1 MAGSQKEFE
10 LLFKLKAALGPN
22 FNGAFKSAINTNNQL
37 RDSMKNVNS
46 LQSKIDGYTKQSAAI
61 DKNKERLALLNAEH
75 DRLQQE
81 LQQTGEPTDALRKK
95 LERNESQ
102 IQQTTAKIQEQ
113 ERQLNS
119 YAEEL
124 REAGVNTD
132 NLEEANG
139 RLQKSYE
146 KLQSS
151 QQTLQKINEK
161 QQQVQQS
168 ISKTKGQLLGTI
180 GAIGAIA
187 TAVYAGPVQA
197 AQKYETAIAKV
208 GTIADTQEVPLGT
221 LSQQIMQLS
230 NQTGIAASAVADDV
244 YNAISAGQ
252 KTADAVN
259 FVTNSTKLAKA
270 GFAESSQTL
279 DVLTTVLN
287 AYGMSADKVGT
298 VSDMLVQTQNKGKVT
313 VGELASSMGKI
324 IPTANA
330 SNVSLEQL
338 CAGYA
343 IMTSKGIA
351 AAETTTYMNSM
362 LNELS
367 KSGSTTDKLLREK
380 MGGSFSELMKS
391 GKSLGEILGGIQD
404 EASKSGLALSDM
416 FSSSEAGKA
425 AMSLLSNGVDGFN
438 ASVQDMVN
446 SVGATDSAFAK
457 MEDTTEAKME
467 KAKNSIA
474 NLSIVLGQNLLPIV
488 GNMAD
493 KVATVV
499 TKVSE
504 FAAANPKLVQTV
516 LKVAAGLAAL
526 KVGML
531 TTKLV
536 TLSAEDG
543 ILSLAKKLVGLRAG
557 FIENAATSAGFAA
570 KLKAAG
576 SGVLSYFGN
585 VKGALGGVG
594 SAIGN
599 IFSGNRVIGAVTGFM
614 GNVKASVVNGFMG
627 LATKAGGALTGAG
640 TKLLGLLLKPFSLV
654 GGKLGPILGTVG
666 TAIANSPLGKIGGL
680 ITRGI
685 TGAFSKATTLIAPLG
700 NAVKTVLGPLGN
712 LAKTALGPL
721 GGIAGK
727 ILPVVGAITTIITV
741 IKLVQTHLEEIRSFI
756 QRTFGDEALAVFD
769 KIVAV
774 ITNVENTI
782 KNVFSG
788 ENIGAARDKIQELF
802 GDKGAAVFDTFVNVL
817 GTVKNAVS
825 EVVGF
830 ITANVVPVAE
840 QVLQVITTQV
850 IPGIVSFIQAA
861 APTIMQIIQSVAD
874 FIGAIIPVI
883 GSFIAGLMPI
893 ISEIITFIST
903 YVLPIISEL
912 FSFICSTVLPAIS
925 DAIQAILPVVQ
936 NVLQT
941 LLPAIQTALS
951 TIWNIVSPIIQGIL
965 AAVQFVMPTIQ
976 AIVQSGVQAISG
988 VISGIVTVLNGII
1001 TFITGVFS
1009 GNWRQAWEGIKSI
1022 FSGIWQ
1028 AIKSVCTGAING
1040 IISAVNTVIRGLNK
1054 VKVPDWVPGVG
1065 GKGINIS
1072 EIPMLAKGSSNT
1084 PDTFIAGEAGP
1095 ELITN
1100 APGRTVFTAS
1110 QTRSIMAAQNTAA
1123 TTAAAVAPTTA
1134 PTTTAQT
1141 VNNYNT
1147 APEVTAGAGNNGGGA
1162 KNVTINNNPT
1172 IVVSGVQAISGVISG
1187 IVTVLNG
1194 IITFITGVFSGN
1206 WRQAWEGIKS
1216 IFSGIWQAIK
1226 SVCTGAINGIISA
1239 VNTVIRG
1246 LNKVKVPDWVPGVG
1260 GKGINISEIPMLAKG
1275 SSNTP
1280 DTFIAGE
1287 AGPELIT
1294 NAPGRTV
1301 FTASQTRSIMAAQ
1314 NTAATT
1320 AAAVAPTTAPTTTAQ
1335 TVNNY
1340 NTAPEVT
1347 AGAGNNGGGAKNV
1360 TINNN
1365 PTIVVNGDKPE
1376 DLDAKLEENNKRL
1389 LRDVEELLDEKED
1402 KERRQKYD

>member
-594 SAIGN
+594 SA
-599 IFSGNRVIGAVTGFM
+599 
-614 GNVKASVVNGFMG
+614 
-627 LATKAGGALTGAG
+627 
-640 TKLLGLLLKPFSLV
+640 
-654 GGKLGPILGTVG
+654 G
-666 TAIANSPLGKIGGL
+666 TAITNSPLGKIGGL

-727 ILPVVGAITTIITV
+727 ILPVVGVITTIITV

-774 ITNVENTI
+774 ITNVGNTI

-1172 IVVSGVQAISGVISG
+1172 IVV
-1187 IVTVLNG
+1187 
-1194 IITFITGVFSGN
+1194 
-1206 WRQAWEGIKS
+1206 
-1216 IFSGIWQAIK
+1216 
-1226 SVCTGAINGIISA
+1226 
-1239 VNTVIRG
+1239 
-1246 LNKVKVPDWVPGVG
+1246 
-1260 GKGINISEIPMLAKG
+1260 
-1275 SSNTP
+1275 
-1280 DTFIAGE
+1280 
-1287 AGPELIT
+1287 
-1294 NAPGRTV
+1294 
-1301 FTASQTRSIMAAQ
+1301 
-1314 NTAATT
+1314 
-1320 AAAVAPTTAPTTTAQ
+1320 
-1335 TVNNY
+1335 
-1340 NTAPEVT
+1340 
-1347 AGAGNNGGGAKNV
+1347 
-1360 TINNN
+1360 
-1365 PTIVVNGDKPE
+1365 NGDKPE

>member
-526 KVGML
+526 KAGML

-599 IFSGNRVIGAVTGFM
+599 IFSGNT
-614 GNVKASVVNGFMG
+614 
-627 LATKAGGALTGAG
+627 
-640 TKLLGLLLKPFSLV
+640 
-654 GGKLGPILGTVG
+654 
-666 TAIANSPLGKIGGL
+666 
-680 ITRGI
+680 
-685 TGAFSKATTLIAPLG
+685 
-700 NAVKTVLGPLGN
+700 VKTVLGPLGN

-727 ILPVVGAITTIITV
+727 ILPVVGVITTIITV

-774 ITNVENTI
+774 ITNVGNTI

-951 TIWNIVSPIIQGIL
+951 TIWNIVSPII
-965 AAVQFVMPTIQ
+965 
-976 AIVQSGVQAISG
+976 
-988 VISGIVTVLNGII
+988 
-1001 TFITGVFS
+1001 
-1009 GNWRQAWEGIKSI
+1009 
-1022 FSGIWQ
+1022 
-1028 AIKSVCTGAING
+1028 
-1040 IISAVNTVIRGLNK
+1040 
-1054 VKVPDWVPGVG
+1054 
-1065 GKGINIS
+1065 
-1072 EIPMLAKGSSNT
+1072 
-1084 PDTFIAGEAGP
+1084 
-1095 ELITN
+1095 
-1100 APGRTVFTAS
+1100 
-1110 QTRSIMAAQNTAA
+1110 
-1123 TTAAAVAPTTA
+1123 
-1134 PTTTAQT
+1134 
-1141 VNNYNT
+1141 
-1147 APEVTAGAGNNGGGA
+1147 
-1162 KNVTINNNPT
+1162 
-1172 IVVSGVQAISGVISG
+1172 
-1187 IVTVLNG
+1187 
-1194 IITFITGVFSGN
+1194 
-1206 WRQAWEGIKS
+1206 
-1216 IFSGIWQAIK
+1216 
-1226 SVCTGAINGIISA
+1226 
-1239 VNTVIRG
+1239 
-1246 LNKVKVPDWVPGVG
+1246 
-1260 GKGINISEIPMLAKG
+1260 
-1275 SSNTP
+1275 
-1280 DTFIAGE
+1280 
-1287 AGPELIT
+1287 
-1294 NAPGRTV
+1294 
-1301 FTASQTRSIMAAQ
+1301 
-1314 NTAATT
+1314 
-1320 AAAVAPTTAPTTTAQ
+1320 
-1335 TVNNY
+1335 
-1340 NTAPEVT
+1340 
-1347 AGAGNNGGGAKNV
+1347 
-1360 TINNN
+1360 
-1365 PTIVVNGDKPE
+1365 
-1376 DLDAKLEENNKRL
+1376 
-1389 LRDVEELLDEKED
+1389 
-1402 KERRQKYD
+1402 

>member
-10 LLFKLKAALGPN
+10 LLFKLKASLGGN
-22 FNGAFKSAINTNNQL
+22 FNSTFKSAINTNNQL
-37 RDSMKNVNS
+37 RDSLKNVNS
-46 LQSKIDGYTKQSAAI
+46 MQSKIDEYTKQSAAI
-61 DKNKERLALLNAEH
+61 DKNKERLAQLNAEH

-81 LQQTGEPTDALRKK
+81 LQQTGEPTEALRKK
-95 LERNESQ
+95 LEKNENQ
-102 IQQTTAKIQEQ
+102 IQQTTAKIEEQ
-113 ERQLNS
+113 EKQLNS
-119 YAEEL
+119 YADEL
-124 REAGVNTD
+124 KAAGVNTD

-146 KLQSS
+146 KLQTS
-151 QQTLQKINEK
+151 QQTLQKLNDK
-161 QQQVQQS
+161 QRQVEQS
-168 ISKTKGQLLGTI
+168 ISKTKGQLVGTI
-180 GAIGAIA
+180 GAISAVA
-187 TAVYAGPVQA
+187 AAVYAGPVQA

-208 GTIADTQEVPLGT
+208 GTIADTQEVPLST
-221 LSQQIMQLS
+221 LSQQVMELS
-230 NQTGIAASAVADDV
+230 NKTGIAASAIADDV

-252 KTADAVN
+252 KTGDAVN

-287 AYGMSADKVGT
+287 AYGMSADKVST

-367 KSGSTTDKLLREK
+367 KSGSTTDKLLRQK
-380 MGGSFSELMKS
+380 MGGSFAELMAS
-391 GKSLGEILGGIQD
+391 GKSLGEILGGIQE

-438 ASVQDMVN
+438 SSVQDMVN

-474 NLSIVLGQNLLPIV
+474 NLGIVLGQNLLPIV
-488 GNMAD
+488 GNLAD
-493 KVATVV
+493 KVAVVV

-536 TLSAEDG
+536 SLSAEDG
-543 ILSLAKKLVGLRAG
+543 ILSLAKKLIGLRAG

-570 KLKAAG
+570 KLKTAG
-576 SGVLSYFGN
+576 SGILSYFGN
-585 VKGALGGVG
+585 VKGAMGGVG

-599 IFSGNRVIGAVTGFM
+599 IFSGNKVIGAVTGFM
-614 GNVKASVVNGFMG
+614 GGVKTSITNGFLG
-627 LATKAGGALTGAG
+627 IAGKAGGALTGAG
-640 TKLLGLLLKPFSLV
+640 TKMLGLFLKPFSLI

-666 TAIANSPLGKIGGL
+666 TAIANSPLGKVGGF
-680 ITRGI
+680 ITKGI

-700 NAVKTVLGPLGN
+700 NAVKTVLGPLG
-712 LAKTALGPL
+712 
-721 GGIAGK
+721 GIAGK
-727 ILPVVGAITTIITV
+727 ILPVVGVITTIITV
-741 IKLVQTHLEEIRSFI
+741 IQLVKNHLEEIRSFI

-774 ITNVENTI
+774 FTNIGDTI
-782 KNVFSG
+782 KNVFSDG
-788 ENIGAARDKIQELF
+788 NIGAARDKIQELF

-825 EVVGF
+825 DIVGF
-830 ITANVVPVAE
+830 ITTYVVPVAE
-840 QVLQVITTQV
+840 QVLQVIVTQV

-861 APTIMQIIQSVAD
+861 APTIMQIVQSIAD

-912 FSFICSTVLPAIS
+912 FSFVCSTVLPAIS
-925 DAIQAILPVVQ
+925 AAIQAILPVVTT
-936 NVLQT
+936 VLQT
-941 LLPAIQTALS
+941 LLPAIQTALT

-965 AAVQFVMPTIQ
+965 AAVQAAMPTIQ
-976 AIVQSGVQAISG
+976 AVVTAVVNAISG
-988 VISGIVTVLNGII
+988 VISGLSTVLGGII
-1001 TFITGVFS
+1001 TFLTGVFT
-1009 GNWRQAWEGIKSI
+1009 GNWRQAWEGVKSI
-1022 FSGIWQ
+1022 FSGIWE
-1028 AIKSVCTGAING
+1028 AIKAVAKGAVNGIVSIVNG
-1040 IISAVNTVIRGLNK
+1040 IIGGLNK
-1054 VKVPDWVPGVG
+1054 LKIPDWVPGLG
-1065 GKGINIS
+1065 GKGINIPL
-1072 EIPMLAKGSSNT
+1072 IPMLAKGSKNT

-1110 QTRSIMAAQNTAA
+1110 QTRNILAAQNTAA
-1123 TTAAAVAPTTA
+1123 ATTAAVAPTTQ
-1134 PTTTAQT
+1134 TTAQT

-1147 APEVTAGAGNNGGGA
+1147 APEVTPGAGSSGGSA
-1162 KNVTINNNPT
+1162 NNVTINN
-1172 IVVSGVQAISGVISG
+1172 S
-1187 IVTVLNG
+1187 
-1194 IITFITGVFSGN
+1194 
-1206 WRQAWEGIKS
+1206 
-1216 IFSGIWQAIK
+1216 
-1226 SVCTGAINGIISA
+1226 
-1239 VNTVIRG
+1239 
-1246 LNKVKVPDWVPGVG
+1246 
-1260 GKGINISEIPMLAKG
+1260 
-1275 SSNTP
+1275 
-1280 DTFIAGE
+1280 
-1287 AGPELIT
+1287 
-1294 NAPGRTV
+1294 
-1301 FTASQTRSIMAAQ
+1301 
-1314 NTAATT
+1314 
-1320 AAAVAPTTAPTTTAQ
+1320 
-1335 TVNNY
+1335 
-1340 NTAPEVT
+1340 
-1347 AGAGNNGGGAKNV
+1347 
-1360 TINNN
+1360 

-1376 DLDAKLEENNKRL
+1376 DLDAKLEENNRKL
-1389 LRDVEELLDEKED
+1389 LRDVEDLLDEKED
-1402 KERRQKYD
+1402 KEKRQKYD

>member
-10 LLFKLKAALGPN
+10 LLFKLKASLGGN
-22 FNGAFKSAINTNNQL
+22 FNSTFKSAINTNNQL
-37 RDSMKNVNS
+37 RDSLKNVNS

-61 DKNKERLALLNAEH
+61 DKNKERLAQLNAEH

-81 LQQTGEPTDALRKK
+81 LQQTGEPTEALRKK
-95 LERNESQ
+95 LEKNENQ
-102 IQQTTAKIQEQ
+102 IQQTTAKIEEQ
-113 ERQLNS
+113 EKQLNS
-119 YAEEL
+119 YADEL
-124 REAGVNTD
+124 KAAGVNTD

-146 KLQSS
+146 KLQTS
-151 QQTLQKINEK
+151 QQTLQKLNDK
-161 QQQVQQS
+161 QQQVEQS

-180 GAIGAIA
+180 GTISAVAA
-187 TAVYAGPVQA
+187 AVYAGPVQA
-197 AQKYETAIAKV
+197 AQQYEKAIAKV

-221 LSQQIMQLS
+221 LSQQIMELS
-230 NQTGIAASAVADDV
+230 NKTGIAANAIADDV

-252 KTADAVN
+252 KTGDAVN

-287 AYGMSADKVGT
+287 AYGMSADKVST

-367 KSGSTTDKLLREK
+367 KSGSTTDKLLRQK
-380 MGGSFSELMKS
+380 MGGSFAELMAS
-391 GKSLGEILGGIQD
+391 GKSLGEILGGIQE

-438 ASVQDMVN
+438 SSVQDMVN

-474 NLSIVLGQNLLPIV
+474 NLGIVLGQNLLPIV
-488 GNMAD
+488 GNLAD
-493 KVATVV
+493 KVAVVV

-504 FAAANPKLVQTV
+504 FAAANPKLVQTA

-536 TLSAEDG
+536 TLSAQDG
-543 ILSLAKKLVGLRAG
+543 ILSLAKKLLGLRAG
-557 FIENAATSAGFAA
+557 FIENAATSVSFAE
-570 KLKAAG
+570 KLKTAG
-576 SGVLSYFGN
+576 SGILSYFGN
-585 VKGALGGVG
+585 VKGAMGGVG

-599 IFSGNRVIGAVTGFM
+599 IFSGNRVVGAVTGFM
-614 GNVKASVVNGFMG
+614 GGVKQSIVSGFLGIAGKAS
-627 LATKAGGALTGAG
+627 GALTGAG
-640 TKLLGLLLKPFSLV
+640 TKMLGLMLKPFSLI

-666 TAIANSPLGKIGGL
+666 SAIANSPLGKVGGF
-680 ITRGI
+680 ITKGI

-700 NAVKTVLGPLGN
+700 NAVKTVLGPIGN

-727 ILPVVGAITTIITV
+727 ILPVVGVITTIITV
-741 IKLVQTHLEEIRSFI
+741 IQLVKNHLEEIRGFI

-769 KIVAV
+769 KIVSV
-774 ITNVENTI
+774 ITNIGDTI
-782 KNVFSG
+782 KNVFSDG
-788 ENIGAARDKIQELF
+788 NIGAARDKIQELF
-802 GDKGAAVFDTFVNVL
+802 GDKGT
-817 GTVKNAVS
+817 
-825 EVVGF
+825 
-830 ITANVVPVAE
+830 
-840 QVLQVITTQV
+840 
-850 IPGIVSFIQAA
+850 IVSFIQAA
-861 APTIMQIIQSVAD
+861 APTIMQIIQSIAD

-925 DAIQAILPVVQ
+925 AAIQAILPVVT

-941 LLPAIQTALS
+941 LLPAIQTALT

-965 AAVQFVMPTIQ
+965 AAIQFVMPTIQ
-976 AIVQSGVQAISG
+976 SIVQSGVQAISG
-988 VISGIVTVLNGII
+988 VISGIATVLNGII

-1009 GNWRQAWEGIKSI
+1009 GNWRQAWEGIKQI

-1028 AIKSVCTGAING
+1028 GIKSVCTGVING

-1072 EIPMLAKGSSNT
+1072 EIPMLAKGSKNT

-1100 APGRTVFTAS
+1100 APGRTVFTAD
-1110 QTRSIMAAQNTAA
+1110 QTRNILAAQNTAA
-1123 TTAAAVAPTTA
+1123 TTAAAVAPTA
-1134 PTTTAQT
+1134 AQTTTTPQT

-1147 APEVTAGAGNNGGGA
+1147 APEVTAGAGSGGGSA
-1162 KNVTINNNPT
+1162 NNVTINNSPT
-1172 IVVSGVQAISGVISG
+1172 IVI
-1187 IVTVLNG
+1187 
-1194 IITFITGVFSGN
+1194 
-1206 WRQAWEGIKS
+1206 
-1216 IFSGIWQAIK
+1216 
-1226 SVCTGAINGIISA
+1226 
-1239 VNTVIRG
+1239 
-1246 LNKVKVPDWVPGVG
+1246 
-1260 GKGINISEIPMLAKG
+1260 
-1275 SSNTP
+1275 
-1280 DTFIAGE
+1280 
-1287 AGPELIT
+1287 
-1294 NAPGRTV
+1294 
-1301 FTASQTRSIMAAQ
+1301 
-1314 NTAATT
+1314 
-1320 AAAVAPTTAPTTTAQ
+1320 
-1335 TVNNY
+1335 
-1340 NTAPEVT
+1340 
-1347 AGAGNNGGGAKNV
+1347 
-1360 TINNN
+1360 
-1365 PTIVVNGDKPE
+1365 NGDKPE
-1376 DLDAKLEENNKRL
+1376 DLDAKLEENNRKL
-1389 LRDVEELLDEKED
+1389 LRDVEDLLDEKED
-1402 KERRQKYD
+1402 KEKRQKYD

>member
-10 LLFKLKAALGPN
+10 LLFKLKASLGGN
-22 FNGAFKSAINTNNQL
+22 FNSTFKSAINTNNQL
-37 RDSMKNVNS
+37 RDSLKNVNS

-61 DKNKERLALLNAEH
+61 DKNKERLAQLNAEH

-81 LQQTGEPTDALRKK
+81 LQQTGEPTEALRKK
-95 LERNESQ
+95 LEKNENQ
-102 IQQTTAKIQEQ
+102 IQQTTAKIEEQ
-113 ERQLNS
+113 EKQLNS
-119 YAEEL
+119 YADEL
-124 REAGVNTD
+124 KAAGVNTD

-146 KLQSS
+146 KLQTS
-151 QQTLQKINEK
+151 QQTLQKLNDK
-161 QQQVQQS
+161 QQQVEQS

-180 GAIGAIA
+180 GAISAVA
-187 TAVYAGPVQA
+187 AAVYAGPVQA
-197 AQKYETAIAKV
+197 AQQYEKAIAKV

-221 LSQQIMQLS
+221 LSQQIMELS
-230 NQTGIAASAVADDV
+230 NKTGIAANAIADDV

-252 KTADAVN
+252 KTGDAVN

-287 AYGMSADKVGT
+287 AYGMSADKVST

-367 KSGSTTDKLLREK
+367 KSGSTTDKLLRQK
-380 MGGSFSELMKS
+380 MGGSFAELMAS
-391 GKSLGEILGGIQD
+391 GKSLGEILGGIQE

-438 ASVQDMVN
+438 SSVQDMVN

-474 NLSIVLGQNLLPIV
+474 NLGIVLGQNLLPIV
-488 GNMAD
+488 GNLAD
-493 KVATVV
+493 KVAVVV

-504 FAAANPKLVQTV
+504 FAAANPKLVQTA

-536 TLSAEDG
+536 TLSAQDG
-543 ILSLAKKLVGLRAG
+543 ILSLAKKLLGLRAG
-557 FIENAATSAGFAA
+557 FIENAATSVSFAE
-570 KLKAAG
+570 KLKTAG
-576 SGVLSYFGN
+576 SGILSYFGN
-585 VKGALGGVG
+585 VKGAMGGVG

-614 GNVKASVVNGFMG
+614 GGVKQSIVSGFLGIAGKAS
-627 LATKAGGALTGAG
+627 GALTGAG
-640 TKLLGLLLKPFSLV
+640 TKMLGLMLKPFSLI

-666 TAIANSPLGKIGGL
+666 SAIANSPLGKVGGF
-680 ITRGI
+680 ITKGI

-700 NAVKTVLGPLGN
+700 NAVLGPIGN

-727 ILPVVGAITTIITV
+727 ILPVVGVITTIITV
-741 IKLVQTHLEEIRSFI
+741 IQLVKNHLEEIRGFI

-769 KIVAV
+769 KIVSV
-774 ITNVENTI
+774 ITNIGDTI
-782 KNVFSG
+782 KNVFSDG
-788 ENIGAARDKIQELF
+788 NIGAARDKIQELF

-830 ITANVVPVAE
+830 ITTYVVPVAE
-840 QVLQVITTQV
+840 QVLQVIVTQV

-861 APTIMQIIQSVAD
+861 APTIMQIIQSIAD

-925 DAIQAILPVVQ
+925 AAIQAILPVVT

-941 LLPAIQTALS
+941 LLPAIQTALT

-965 AAVQFVMPTIQ
+965 AAIQFAMPTIQ
-976 AIVQSGVQAISG
+976 SIVQSGVQAISG
-988 VISGIVTVLNGII
+988 VISGIATVLNGII

-1009 GNWRQAWEGIKSI
+1009 GNWRQAWEGIKQI

-1028 AIKSVCTGAING
+1028 GIKSVCTGVING

-1072 EIPMLAKGSSNT
+1072 EIPMLAKGSKNT

-1100 APGRTVFTAS
+1100 APGRTVFTAD
-1110 QTRSIMAAQNTAA
+1110 QTRNILAAQNTAG
-1123 TTAAAVAPTTA
+1123 VAPTA
-1134 PTTTAQT
+1134 AQTTTTPQT

-1147 APEVTAGAGNNGGGA
+1147 APEVTAGAGSGGGSA
-1162 KNVTINNNPT
+1162 NNVTINNSPT
-1172 IVVSGVQAISGVISG
+1172 IVI
-1187 IVTVLNG
+1187 
-1194 IITFITGVFSGN
+1194 
-1206 WRQAWEGIKS
+1206 
-1216 IFSGIWQAIK
+1216 
-1226 SVCTGAINGIISA
+1226 
-1239 VNTVIRG
+1239 
-1246 LNKVKVPDWVPGVG
+1246 
-1260 GKGINISEIPMLAKG
+1260 
-1275 SSNTP
+1275 
-1280 DTFIAGE
+1280 
-1287 AGPELIT
+1287 
-1294 NAPGRTV
+1294 
-1301 FTASQTRSIMAAQ
+1301 
-1314 NTAATT
+1314 
-1320 AAAVAPTTAPTTTAQ
+1320 
-1335 TVNNY
+1335 
-1340 NTAPEVT
+1340 
-1347 AGAGNNGGGAKNV
+1347 
-1360 TINNN
+1360 
-1365 PTIVVNGDKPE
+1365 NGDKPE
-1376 DLDAKLEENNKRL
+1376 DLDAKLEENNRKL
-1389 LRDVEELLDEKED
+1389 LRDVEDLLDEKED
-1402 KERRQKYD
+1402 KEKRQKYD